1 MVLYFTTTHVM
12 LILVNKRIPLG
23 DGNVAV
29 KTTYFPEKDKKVIN
43 TIPGLEEQIFACR
56 NKKRSDNPLLF
67 IDRKD
72 EERILMSRLQSQ
84 QKNEELASK
93 LESLFHGN
101 ELSSPHSILCF
112 IYWRYT
118 KKIYR
123 LSEDIISDVANT
135 YVDNIPAQI
144 LKELLH
150 GVSMFQP
157 KICILYFLR
166 PTRYMDFSFIH
177 FWTIMEILSGF
188 SLLMI

>member
-1 MVLYFTTTHVM
+1 MSQLKQPIF
-12 LILVNKRIPLG
+12 LKKI
-23 DGNVAV
+23 
-29 KTTYFPEKDKKVIN
+29 KKVIN

-135 YVDNIPAQI
+135 YVDKPRFY
-144 LKELLH
+144 
-150 GVSMFQP
+150 VSTSKSIIKALINMH
-157 KICILYFLR
+157 
-166 PTRYMDFSFIH
+166 SF
-177 FWTIMEILSGF
+177 EIQLSPIG
-188 SLLMI
+188 

>member
-1 MVLYFTTTHVM
+1 MSQLKQPIF
-12 LILVNKRIPLG
+12 LKKI
-23 DGNVAV
+23 
-29 KTTYFPEKDKKVIN
+29 KKVIN

-118 KKIYR
+118 KKIY
-123 LSEDIISDVANT
+123 
-135 YVDNIPAQI
+135 
-144 LKELLH
+144 
-150 GVSMFQP
+150 
-157 KICILYFLR
+157 
-166 PTRYMDFSFIH
+166 
-177 FWTIMEILSGF
+177 
-188 SLLMI
+188 

>member
-1 MVLYFTTTHVM
+1 MEMSQLKQPIF
-12 LILVNKRIPLG
+12 LKKI
-23 DGNVAV
+23 
-29 KTTYFPEKDKKVIN
+29 KKVIN

-135 YVDNIPAQI
+135 YVDKPRFY
-144 LKELLH
+144 
-150 GVSMFQP
+150 VSTSKSIIKALINMH
-157 KICILYFLR
+157 
-166 PTRYMDFSFIH
+166 SF
-177 FWTIMEILSGF
+177 EIQLSPIG
-188 SLLMI
+188 

>member
-1 MVLYFTTTHVM
+1 MSQLKQPIF
-12 LILVNKRIPLG
+12 LKKI
-23 DGNVAV
+23 
-29 KTTYFPEKDKKVIN
+29 KKVIN

-135 YVDNIPAQI
+135 YVDN
-144 LKELLH
+144 LD
-150 GVSMFQP
+150 S
-157 KICILYFLR
+157 
-166 PTRYMDFSFIH
+166 T
-177 FWTIMEILSGF
+177 
-188 SLLMI
+188 